1 MWTDSLVWK
10 GQASFQDASFD
21 VWKVDGTIG
30 GLVKSS
36 ENLTLMQVLDADTWS
51 RWTSQQLHW
60 Q

>member
-36 ENLTLMQVLDADTWS
+36 ENLTLMQVLNAGHMVPMD
-51 RWTSQQLHW
+51 
-60 Q
+60 